1 MSKFDVIYERAK
13 VNPQRIVLPEG
24 NDERVL
30 RAADAV
36 LKKGYAKLTII
47 ADENQL
53 AADTKRLGV
62 DVSKAEIINP
72 KTYKDTA
79 AYIDEYFNMRQ
90 ARLPSKTD
98 GGQAKGMTPEEAK
111 KTITENSVI
120 FGGMLIRHGLAD
132 GFVAGA
138 KFTTR
143 DVAKAAIQ
151 CIGISREVGI
161 MSSAFIMIFPDSTFG
176 EQGILVFADC
186 GIIPDPSA
194 KQLAKIAI
202 ACGRFTS
209 QLFDFPPRI
218 AMLSYSTTGSG
229 GSHPLIDKV
238 IEATKLAK
246 EEAPD
251 LLIDGEL
258 QGDSAIVKEV
268 AAKKCP
274 NSPVAGKANILV
286 FPDLNAGNIGYKLA
300 QRFGKAKALGPLI
313 IGAQRPCSDL
323 SRGCTAE
330 EVVDIVA
337 ITSVR
342 AGSK

>member
-13 VNPQRIVLPEG
+13 ANPQRIILPEG

-30 RAADAV
+30 RAADV
-36 LKKGYAKLTII
+36 ILKKGYAKLVII
-47 ADENQL
+47 GDEKQI
-53 AADTKRLGV
+53 ASDAKKFGV
-62 DVSKAEIINP
+62 DLSKAEITNP
-72 KTYKDTA
+72 KAYKDTE
-79 AYIDEYFNMRQ
+79 AYIDEYFK
-90 ARLPSKTD
+90 AR
-98 GGQAKGMTPEEAK
+98 QAKGMTADEAR
-111 KTITENSVI
+111 KTITENSVL
-120 FGGMLIRHGLAD
+120 FAGMMIKHGLAG

-161 MSSAFIMIFPDSTFG
+161 MSSAFIMLFPDSSFG
-176 EQGILVFADC
+176 EQGILIFADC
-186 GIIPDPSA
+186 GIIPDPNA
-194 KQLAKIAI
+194 KQLAKIAV
-202 ACGRFTS
+202 ACGRLTQ

-218 AMLSYSTTGSG
+218 AMLSYSTMGSG
-229 GSHPLIDKV
+229 NGEMVDKV
-238 IEATKLAK
+238 VEATKLAK
-246 EEAPD
+246 AEAPD

-258 QGDSAIVKEV
+258 QGDSALVASV

-274 NSPVAGKANILV
+274 NSQVAGKANILI

-313 IGAQRPCSDL
+313 IGAERPCSDL
-323 SRGCTAE
+323 SRGCITE
-330 EVVDIVA
+330 EIVDIVA

-342 AGSK
+342 AGSKK

>member
-13 VNPQRIVLPEG
+13 MNPQRIVLPEG

-30 RAADAV
+30 RAADVV
-36 LKKGYAKLTII
+36 LKKGYAKLIII
-47 ADENQL
+47 ADEKQL
-53 AADTKRLGV
+53 ASDTKRLGI

-79 AYIDEYFNMRQ
+79 AYIDEYYKMRQ
-90 ARLPSKTD
+90 
-98 GGQAKGMTPEEAK
+98 GKGMTSDEAK
-111 KTITENSVI
+111 KIITENSVL
-120 FGGMLIRHGLAD
+120 FAGMFIRRGLAD
-132 GFVAGA
+132 GFVTGA
-138 KFTTR
+138 RFTTR

-151 CIGISREVGI
+151 CIGISREIGI
-161 MSSAFIMIFPDSTFG
+161 MSSAFIMLFPDSTFG
-176 EQGILVFADC
+176 EEGILIFADC
-186 GIIPDPSA
+186 GIIPDPNA
-194 KQLAKIAI
+194 KQLAKIAV
-202 ACGRFTS
+202 ACGRLTQ
-209 QLFDFPPRI
+209 QLFDFAPRV
-218 AMLSYSTTGSG
+218 AMLSYSTAGSG
-229 GSHPLIDKV
+229 SGPLVDKV
-238 IEATKLAK
+238 VEATKLARQ
-246 EEAPD
+246 EAPD

-274 NSPVAGKANILV
+274 NSPVAGKANILI

-313 IGAQRPCSDL
+313 IGAERPCSDL

-330 EVVDIVA
+330 EIVDTVA

-342 AGSK
+342 AGSKN

>member
-1 MSKFDVIYERAK
+1 MNKVDVIYERAK
-13 VNPQRIVLPEG
+13 ANPQRIVLPEG
-24 NDERVL
+24 SDERVL
-30 RAADAV
+30 RAADVV
-36 LKKGYAKLTII
+36 LRKGYAKLTII
-47 ADENQL
+47 ADEKQL
-53 AADTKRLGV
+53 AADTKRLGI
-62 DVSKAEIINP
+62 DVSRAEIINP

-79 AYIDEYFNMRQ
+79 AYIDEYYKMR
-90 ARLPSKTD
+90 
-98 GGQAKGMTPEEAK
+98 QAKGMTLEEAK

-161 MSSAFIMIFPDSTFG
+161 MSSAFIMVFPDSTFG
-176 EQGILVFADC
+176 EQGILIFADC
-186 GIIPDPSA
+186 GIVPDPNA

-202 ACGRFTS
+202 ACGRLTN

-218 AMLSYSTTGSG
+218 AMLSYSTAGSG
-229 GSHPLIDKV
+229 SGPTVDKV
-238 IEATKLAK
+238 VEATKLAK

-274 NSPVAGKANILV
+274 NSQVAGRANILV

-300 QRFGKAKALGPLI
+300 QRFAKAKALGPLI

-330 EVVDIVA
+330 EVVGIVA

-342 AGSK
+342 AGSKK